1 MVKFNNLGLTIGTNL
16 KFYTKINLKVR
27 KFCGLIPMFVEV
39 IEEKLAG
46 GPFAS
51 PPPILNRVK
60 IATLAFNQLKIPDYM
75 NTCQ

>member
-1 MVKFNNLGLTIGTNL
+1 
-16 KFYTKINLKVR
+16 
-27 KFCGLIPMFVEV
+27 MFVEV

-46 GPFAS
+46 GLFAS